1 MTKFTLFQKNPC
13 SSGDNSDL
21 ILLCSIRENVGL
33 IYVNNALEKSVKI
46 FNPPETNAIVEWA
59 TEPPVSWLE
68 CRAINKTDDS
78 FLPLSISDKNVSPT
92 NMDGGDLDLIWS
104 DNRYRIFCA
113 FPIAVIAAV
122 AMFLLGLA
130 TESLADLSLPVP
142 ALASVVMSVVY
153 TPLEPRF
160 NRSAKVWL
168 TKKII
173 SPPVPLFSTSDDFK
187 WESQRHVITIEDVS
201 GTCNITK
208 EMVIKNVGDT
218 RAILSHPHNFQF
230 SSGKIEDIYEH
241 NGTQHPVKCSLSNGN
256 TVDLDYLIRED
267 GHVEFLTEFQT
278 PIGSSETYEIEL
290 GRVEGAFPLEDQ
302 QDSWSVRLYSE
313 CEELEICV
321 TWNYDIRITHA
332 RGENMLTGES
342 LDDIQVDNGTNQIT
356 VKAEDLSAGYYQ
368 IIWEKESKA
377 TAFDH

>member
-1 MTKFTLFQKNPC
+1 
-13 SSGDNSDL
+13 
-21 ILLCSIRENVGL
+21 
-33 IYVNNALEKSVKI
+33 
-46 FNPPETNAIVEWA
+46 
-59 TEPPVSWLE
+59 
-68 CRAINKTDDS
+68 
-78 FLPLSISDKNVSPT
+78 
-92 NMDGGDLDLIWS
+92 MDERDLDLIWS

-113 FPIAVIAAV
+113 LPIAVIAAV
-122 AMFLLGLA
+122 ATFLLGLA
-130 TESLADLSLPVP
+130 TDSLVGLPVP
-142 ALASVVMSVVY
+142 ATAPAALVMSVVY
-153 TPLEPRF
+153 VPLDPRL
-160 NRSAKVWL
+160 NQDAKVWL
-168 TKKII
+168 TEKII
-173 SPPVPLFSTSDDFK
+173 SPPVPLFSTSGDFK
-187 WESQRHVITIEDVS
+187 WESQRHVITVEDIS
-201 GTCNITK
+201 GTCNIMK

-241 NGTQHPVKCSLSNGN
+241 NSTQHPVKCSLTNGD

-321 TWNYDIRITHA
+321 TWNYDIRIKHA
-332 RGENMLTGES
+332 RGENMLTGEP

-356 VKAEDLSAGYYQ
+356 VKAEDLSAGYYK
-368 IIWEKESKA
+368 IIWEKEPKA
-377 TAFDH
+377 TAFD